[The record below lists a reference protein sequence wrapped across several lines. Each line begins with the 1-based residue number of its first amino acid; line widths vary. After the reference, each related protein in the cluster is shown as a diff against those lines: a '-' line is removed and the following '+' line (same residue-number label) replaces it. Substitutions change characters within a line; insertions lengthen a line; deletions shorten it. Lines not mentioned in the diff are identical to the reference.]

1 MTTMTNGGLVAAGIS
16 GSRLSTPQRV
26 MLLTATV
33 AATAVALFVIVVNPL
48 PAAPTAIALP
58 WVLWAVAFGVSEAF
72 PVHVQSKR
80 DSHTFSV
87 SDLVMAAGLLL
98 TTPGHLVVAQVAGVA
113 AALLLHRRQRGLKLA
128 FNTALFALT
137 GCVATTLFA
146 VLAEPMGSAWNWMAA
161 LAAISAA
168 TVIGNGCIF
177 AVISISEGRI
187 DPGKFW
193 GMCTLTVPAA
203 IAAAAVGLVVARTVV
218 QDPPALALLALPTTL
233 IIAAYR
239 AFTRAHEQQ
248 DNLRVLHEVTS
259 LLHSGDSQAA
269 LGDFLTSIRSA
280 FRADL
285 VELVLLGATDR
296 DVPTVNSSREGSEP
310 EVGMPIEDLHAPR
323 SLMRL
328 AMASGALTTGSGS
341 ARSEP
346 LDAYAAE
353 RGVKDAIAAV
363 LRTDDRVHGLMVI
376 GGRHGDVST
385 FTQNDL
391 ALLETFSRHVGTS
404 LERGRLEETLRQVTD
419 LKEQLR
425 HQALHDPLTD
435 LPNRTLFID
444 RVEHAV
450 NAAARTQVWPA
461 VLYLDLDGFKPVN
474 DTHGHEAGD
483 HLLRTVAVRLRH
495 ALRGGDT
502 AARLGGD
509 EFAVLLEGPVDEDG
523 VAGVVERIQSHLAVP
538 VELGGGRVAT
548 VGASIGI
555 AVCDPTTEDAD
566 ALIRRAD
573 VAMYTAKRGGG
584 RTARVHGP
592 ELDAPAAE
600 DPATELQR
608 AIREGQLRVLYQ
620 PLIDLPSGQ
629 LTGAEALVRWEHPVD
644 GTRSPDSF
652 IPLAEE
658 TGLIVELGAQVLRD
672 ACQQAAHWVAARP
685 DLPELLVTVN
695 LSGRQLTH
703 PGIVEDVRSA
713 LESAGLEPAHLVLEI
728 TETVL
733 MHDRE
738 AAAAALWKLKRL
750 GVRVAIDDFG
760 TGYSSLAYLRRFPI
774 DMLKI
779 AREFVDGLGR
789 DVNDDAI
796 TRAIVDLAG
805 TLGLLTVAEGVE
817 SSEQHEHVSALQCD
831 LAQGFLFARP
841 ITADAVLDMVRG
853 VLVVPP
859 AAARE
864 AAALAPAG

>member
-1 MTTMTNGGLVAAGIS
+1 MTTMTNGGLSAGIPRP
-16 GSRLSTPQRV
+16 RLSTKQRIL
-26 MLLTATV
+26 LLTAAV
-33 AATAVALFVIVVNPL
+33 ATAAAALFVIVVLRL
-48 PAAPTAIALP
+48 PAAPTAAALP
-58 WVLWAVAFGVSEAF
+58 WVLWAVAFAASEAF
-72 PVHVQSKR
+72 PVHVQVKR

-87 SDLVMAAGLLL
+87 SDLVLAAGLVL
-98 TTPGHLVVAQVAGVA
+98 TGPGQLVTAQVAGVA
-113 AALLLHRRQRGLKLA
+113 ATLLLYRRQRGLKVA

-137 GCVATTLFA
+137 GSVATILFA
-146 VLAEPMGSAWNWMAA
+146 VLGAPLGPAWNWMAA
-161 LAAISAA
+161 LVAIAAA
-168 TVIGNGCIF
+168 TMLGNSCIV
-177 AVISISEGRI
+177 AVMSISEGRV
-187 DPGKFW
+187 DRGTFLA
-193 GMCTLTVPAA
+193 MCTPTVPAA
-203 IAAAAVGLVVARTVV
+203 LAAAAVGLVVARNVTG
-218 QDPPALALLALPTTL
+218 DPAGLALLALPTTL

-248 DNLRVLHEVTS
+248 DHLRVLHEVTA
-259 LLHSGDSQAA
+259 LLHTGDSAAA
-269 LGDFLTSIRSA
+269 LGDFLTSVRSA

-285 VELVLLGATDR
+285 AELVLLGATDR
-296 DVPTVNSSREGSEP
+296 DLPTVNTSRHGSTP
-310 EVGMPIEDLHAPR
+310 EVGTPVEDVESPQR
-323 SLMRL
+323 LMRL
-328 AMASGALTTGSGS
+328 AMATGALSTGSGS
-341 ARSEP
+341 ASGRP
-346 LDAYAAE
+346 LDDYAAA

-385 FTQNDL
+385 FGANDL

-444 RVEHAV
+444 RVTHAV
-450 NAAARTQVWPA
+450 TAAARTQARPA

-483 HLLRTVAVRLRH
+483 DLLRTVAVRLRS

-502 AARLGGD
+502 PARLGGD
-509 EFAVLLEGPVDEDG
+509 EFAVLLEGPVDEHS
-523 VAGVVERIQSHLAVP
+523 VAGVVERIREQLAVP
-538 VELGGGRVAT
+538 VDLGSGRIAV
-548 VGASIGI
+548 VGASIGV
-555 AVCDPTTEDAD
+555 AVCDAATTDAD
-566 ALIRRAD
+566 GLIRRAD

-584 RTARVHGP
+584 NAVCVHGP

-600 DPATELQR
+600 DPATELER

-620 PLIDLPSGQ
+620 PLIDLPTGQ

-644 GTRSPDSF
+644 GTRLPDTF

-658 TGLIVELGAQVLRD
+658 TGLIMELGAQVLRD
-672 ACQQAAHWVAARP
+672 ACAQAARWVAARP
-685 DLPELLVTVN
+685 DLPDLLVTVN
-695 LSGRQLTH
+695 LSGRQLAH

-713 LESAGLEPAHLVLEI
+713 LASAGLDPVRLVLEI

-733 MHDRE
+733 MQDRD
-738 AAAAALWKLKRL
+738 AAASTLWKLKRL
-750 GVRVAIDDFG
+750 GVRIAIDDFG

-789 DVNDDAI
+789 DVQDDII
-796 TRAIVDLAG
+796 TQAIVDLAD
-805 TLGLLTVAEGVE
+805 TLGLLTVVEGVE
-817 SSEQHEHVSALQCD
+817 SVEQHEHVTTLRCD

-841 ITADAVLDMVRG
+841 LPASDVLALVEG
-853 VLVVPP
+853 VLAVPAT
-859 AAARE
+859 AAPD
-864 AAALAPAG
+864 AAQLATTG